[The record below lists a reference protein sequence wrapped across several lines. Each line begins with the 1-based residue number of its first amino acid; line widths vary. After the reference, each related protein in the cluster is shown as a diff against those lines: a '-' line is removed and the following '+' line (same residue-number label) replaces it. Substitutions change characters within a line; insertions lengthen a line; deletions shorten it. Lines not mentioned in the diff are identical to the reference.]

1 MLRNNV
7 AAAARFSQ
15 YRLMTNYFV
24 GKKSI
29 ESEKY
34 YISEDLTNIKQIKG
48 GQHDPKQCGRR
59 RPLFSISPNDH
70 LLCWKKVDRIR
81 KVLYIGGFDQYKKN
95 KRGSTCSET
104 VWPPPPAFLFCSK

>member
-34 YISEDLTNIKQIKG
+34 YISEDLTNIKKIKG
-48 GQHDPKQCGRR
+48 GQHAPKQCGRR
-59 RPLFSISPNDH
+59 RPHFSFAPNDH
-70 LLCWKKVDRIR
+70 LHYLIR
-81 KVLYIGGFDQYKKN
+81 GQYLPK
-95 KRGSTCSET
+95 
-104 VWPPPPAFLFCSK
+104 